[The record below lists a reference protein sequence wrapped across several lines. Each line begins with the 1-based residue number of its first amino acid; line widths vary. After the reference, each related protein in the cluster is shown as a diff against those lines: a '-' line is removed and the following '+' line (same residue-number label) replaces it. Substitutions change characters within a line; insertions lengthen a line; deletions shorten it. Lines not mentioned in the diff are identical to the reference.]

1 MTESDLWGHL
11 PWLISFDI
19 APHEL
24 TSRDSTWFP
33 ENSAQNTH
41 TPLPRRPFP
50 RTRTDTKT
58 RCRGALPDRFL
69 GLGSRVQPM
78 REPHSVTPQ
87 TPAHGATR
95 NRGKTIQKIA
105 SALFHPPPSGLEALG
120 GKCPTARKE
129 RGSLNAC
136 STHARSLRAIHHQP
150 MRMRLRTRPR
160 GHEVQS
166 VYKTQGKQ

>member
-1 MTESDLWGHL
+1 MVSRELGPQHPHTA
-11 PWLISFDI
+11 
-19 APHEL
+19 APPP
-24 TSRDSTWFP
+24 FP
-33 ENSAQNTH
+33 ENTH
-41 TPLPRRPFP
+41 RHKNALPRRPARPISRPGLTRAANEGAAFRDPPDTRARRHTQP
-50 RTRTDTKT
+50 RQNNTKN
-58 RCRGALPDRFL
+58 CVGPL
-69 GLGSRVQPM
+69 SR
-78 REPHSVTPQ
+78 
-87 TPAHGATR
+87 
-95 NRGKTIQKIA
+95 
-105 SALFHPPPSGLEALG
+105 PPSGLEALG